1 MATPFVALVGR
12 PNVGK
17 STLFNR
23 IVGEKISVVDNQ
35 PGTTRDRVY
44 EQTDWNGA
52 TFTLVDTGGIEPLE
66 SLRDKDIKPLAEGS
80 KDFVLEIRQQA
91 EAAIEDA
98 DVVVFTVDAQ
108 TGLTATDEAVAGI
121 IRKLVGQRQKAGKH
135 VPPIIVA
142 ASKAEARSPRE
153 NAVEF
158 YKLGFGD
165 VYAVSG
171 MQGDGLGDLLD
182 EIVNLLPVKQA
193 EDELDDTV
201 KVAIVGRP
209 NVGKSSLFNKL
220 IGEPRVIVSAVAG
233 TTRDS
238 IDTVIEFSEVLPDE
252 MAPIVDPAGRIVIGD
267 KNDQIQLSPT
277 ERVVSTKIT
286 LIDTAGIRKRGT
298 IEPGVEKFSVLRAF
312 KAIDRADVVFLLI
325 DAADGV
331 TSQDEHIA
339 GFILE
344 AHKGVVVVVNKWDL
358 VESEE
363 KVDRVAKDIPGFGS
377 LTEKMQETVLQTRDR
392 FNFMSY
398 VPVLFASAQ
407 TGFRVDQVI
416 PTALRVNEAREMR
429 ISTSD
434 INRILRDANDK
445 HAPPV
450 QNGRRL
456 KIFFGTQVGIN
467 PPTFVIHCNDSKL
480 AHFTYRRFIENRLR
494 DEFGFVGAPLR
505 VIFRGRVERD

>member
-23 IVGEKISVVDNQ
+23 IVGERISVVDNL
-35 PGTTRDRVY
+35 PGTTRDRIY
-44 EQTDWNGA
+44 EQTNWNGA
-52 TFTLVDTGGIEPLE
+52 SFTLVDTGGIEPLE
-66 SLRDKDIKPLAEGS
+66 ALRDKGVKPLAEGS
-80 KDFVLEIRQQA
+80 KDFVHEIREQA
-91 EAAIEDA
+91 EAAIDDA
-98 DVVVFTVDAQ
+98 DVVIFAVDAQ

-121 IRKLVGQRQKAGKH
+121 IRRLIGQRQKAGKH
-135 VPPIIVA
+135 VPPILVA
-142 ASKAEARSPRE
+142 ASKAEARGPRE
-153 NAVEF
+153 NVVEF

-165 VYAVSG
+165 VYPVSG
-171 MQGDGLGDLLD
+171 MQGDGVGDLLD
-182 EIVNLLPVKQA
+182 EIVKLLPERRDDDA
-193 EDELDDTV
+193 LDDSV
-201 KVAIVGRP
+201 KIAIVGRP

-220 IGEPRVIVSAVAG
+220 IGEPRVIVSTVAG

-238 IDTVIEFSEVLPDE
+238 IDTVIEFSELLPDE
-252 MAPIVDPAGRIVIGD
+252 MKPIVDPFGKVVIAVDG
-267 KNDQIQLSPT
+267 NRVVVSPT
-277 ERVVSTKIT
+277 VRRATTKIT

-339 GFILE
+339 GFVLE
-344 AHKGVVVVVNKWDL
+344 AHKGVVVIVNKWDL
-358 VESEE
+358 IESEE
-363 KVDRVAKDIPGFGS
+363 KVDRVAKAIPGYGA
-377 LTEKMQETVLQTRDR
+377 LTEKMQATVVQTRDR
-392 FNFMSY
+392 FNFMSF
-398 VPVLFASAQ
+398 VPVLFASAV
-407 TGFRVDQVI
+407 TGFRVDQVL

-434 INRILRDANDK
+434 LNRILREASDK

-450 QNGRRL
+450 QNGRRM
-456 KIFFGTQVGIN
+456 KIFFGTQVAIN

-480 AHFTYRRFIENRLR
+480 AHFTYRRFIENQLR
-494 DEFGFVGAPLR
+494 DEYGFMGAPIR
-505 VIFRGRVERD
+505 VIFRGSADRG